1 MAYPAENTQE
11 GGTNAATVSTAN
23 SGGASG
29 NAFNVISGTP
39 VFDNTAGQVQG
50 TMGMKFTV
58 GGSLAA
64 LYVGWDS
71 TTLTTAPLT
80 VFGRCYW
87 WSSIHPGSSVRLVE
101 FMNGATVLGF
111 LGVANTTSRL
121 TWYNSANTAATAN
134 GLSPLSLSTLYRFE
148 FQFNVAT
155 TTTGSATAKVFL
167 GNSATTAGADST
179 ATAQN
184 YGTLGVNTVRFGN
197 TGANFTINS
206 SFWAGDLQLNTTGF
220 PGPQGAGVAATKP
233 APARRPRAVPAVSGR
248 GVFPMFGW
256 RRGRCG
262 LAVAER
268 RLLRA

>member
-29 NAFNVISGTP
+29 NAFNTISGTP
-39 VFDNTAGQVQG
+39 VFDNTAGQVEG

-58 GGSLAA
+58 GATLAA

-80 VFGRCYW
+80 VYGRCYY
-87 WSSIHPGSSVRLVE
+87 WSSIHPGSSLRLVQ
-101 FMNGATVLGF
+101 FMNGTTTLGYLGISNTV
-111 LGVANTTSRL
+111 SKL
-121 TWYNSANTAATAN
+121 TWYNSANTAATAT
-134 GLSPLSLSTLYRFE
+134 GSSLSLSTLTRIE
-148 FQFNVAT
+148 FQFTVAT
-155 TTTGSATAKVFL
+155 TTTGSATARFYTGDSTSPV
-167 GNSATTAGADST
+167 GADST

-184 YGTLGVNTVRFGN
+184 FGTLGVNTVRFGN

-220 PGPQGAGVAATKP
+220 PGPQIVDAP
-233 APARRPRAVPAVSGR
+233 APSLIMAPRIAP
-248 GVFPMFGW
+248 
-256 RRGRCG
+256 
-262 LAVAER
+262 
-268 RLLRA
+268 